1 MDKHCCEPI
10 TRVESGWR
18 IDYNP
23 CRHYNTLYITIDT
36 KELLFNGVAYNRF
49 NIQDI
54 NYQNGTIYINVGNK
68 LLSCKIPNASREC
81 SGLMSPLDKQQLDYV
96 FQLLENGIDS
106 INFSNIPS
114 WGVWLDQNI
123 DRQIQVFVDPVKT
136 LDELENLPEGVE
148 KLISAQLLKNLIE
161 INNLKYNP
169 DEEPVIQTYTVR
181 LFINNNLIDTAT
193 VNSGANYSYTY
204 NELPDGYELVGTG
217 VTINKKNITKQNIT
231 GNTDINL
238 STQLIQYTI
247 TESGYNSSIWTRT
260 GYPTNGKYTVEN
272 TPFTLTYTLNNSSQY
287 ATSGVTIS
295 GRTDLSVNK
304 SGNTYTIQIPQ
315 GTIENITINLV
326 ASEVE
331 IPVINL
337 NPSSEQTITE
347 SLAITATV
355 TNGNSNQVT
364 WSLDNSGTTG
374 ETFRLNQNIGSSVTV
389 YANDTTEPNGIPGTI
404 DGIGTY
410 GSSINGDPRI
420 RASFRGS
427 GRVDVKEYSTNVTA
441 SYPNA
446 ESKSI
451 QVTFRKTK
459 NPLSTGNYTWEVVS
473 GQSLPNGITLQ
484 ESSSSTDG
492 FNDLLVFI
500 NTTDNDI
507 TVPAGTIQVSNEN
520 ASNNPVVYNQDIVVP
535 TKTQQAEKNAY
546 LDDQSLRRTRGND
559 LDYVSWSNASVS
571 PSPTTS
577 GTYITLT
584 KGTVSAFYNLNE
596 ASTTLHFENIQN
608 PRVTYDGYSSYISIS
623 EIQNNQ
629 ATVSVVDGTK
639 IEGQVCRIKVF
650 DGETLVTTLELRV
663 NRDIKNQEV
672 TTSATYSQW
681 VNNENKGII
690 SFVDGVKFRALD
702 VENNNTRVTIKVSYG
717 GETALQT
724 VDYIVSPA
732 PPAQEYYWYVG
743 TDPITT
749 ASTPGSGTVTDDETQ
764 TGWHSISGTPTE
776 IQVGPT
782 ARLSANANWY
792 IAIPSTFGI
801 TKATSGGLT
810 DESVSSSLMTLS
822 DGVEY
827 RVFITT
833 LAKKVEYLMT
843 K

>member
-54 NYQNGTIYINVGNK
+54 NYQNGTIYINVGNR

-81 SGLMSPLDKQQLDYV
+81 SGLMSPLDKQQLDYI

-114 WGVWLDQNI
+114 WGVWLDQNN

-161 INNLKYNP
+161 INNLKYHSN
-169 DEEPVIQTYTVR
+169 EEPVIQTYTVR

-204 NELPDGYELVGTG
+204 NELPDGYELIGTG

-247 TESGYNSSIWTRT
+247 TENGYDSTIWTRT
-260 GYPTNGKYTVEN
+260 GYPTNGKYTVIN
-272 TPFTLTYTLNNSSQY
+272 TPLTLTYTLNNPSQY
-287 ATSGVTIS
+287 STSNVTII

-304 SGNTYTIQIPQ
+304 NGNTYTILLPQ
-315 GTIENITINLV
+315 GTIENVTIELV

-331 IPVINL
+331 IPIINL
-337 NPSSEQTITE
+337 NPSTQQVITD
-347 SLAITATV
+347 SIAITATV

-364 WSLDNSGTTG
+364 WSIDNEGTTG
-374 ETFRLNQNIGSSVTV
+374 ETFRLNQKTGSSVTL
-389 YANDTTEPNGIPGTI
+389 YANDTSAPEGTPGTI
-404 DGIGTY
+404 NNVVDYGTT
-410 GSSINGDPRI
+410 INGDPRI
-420 RASFRGS
+420 RASFKG
-427 GRVDVKEYSTNVTA
+427 GVVAEKEYSTVVTA
-441 SYPNA
+441 SYTNA
-446 ESKSI
+446 ISKS
-451 QVTFRKTK
+451 VEVVFRKTT
-459 NPLSTGNYTWEVVS
+459 NPLSVGTYTWSIVN
-473 GQSLPNGITLQ
+473 GKTLPDGITL
-484 ESSSSTDG
+484 EYSSSTGEIHDY
-492 FNDLLVFI
+492 LVLI
-500 NTTDNDI
+500 NNTDSDI
-507 TVPAGTIQVSNEN
+507 TISAGTIQVSNDH

-535 TKTQQAEKNAY
+535 TKTPQAEKNAY
-546 LDDQSLRRTRGND
+546 LDDQSLRRTRGDD

-584 KGTVSAFYNLNE
+584 KGAVNAFYNLNE

-629 ATVSVVDGTK
+629 ATVSVADGTK

-663 NRDIKNQEV
+663 NRDIKNQDV

-681 VNNENKGII
+681 VGNEKKNDI
-690 SFVDGVKFRALD
+690 SFVDRVKFRALD
-702 VENNNTRVTIKVSYG
+702 VEDNNTTVTIKVSYG
-717 GETALQT
+717 GKTASQT
-724 VDYIVSPA
+724 VTYIVSPSE
-732 PPAQEYYWYVG
+732 PVQTYNWYVG
-743 TDPITT
+743 TTTPSKTSWSLSDLTETSTSPITSFT
-749 ASTPGSGTVTDDETQ
+749 APNSNGMFTIWIVPTSEWGTVSSMKVGGETRNPWQTPVPWVTSVPSGYTAYYSQYSGDTAVTDII
-764 TGWHSISGTPTE
+764 W
-776 IQVGPT
+776 
-782 ARLSANANWY
+782 
-792 IAIPSTFGI
+792 
-801 TKATSGGLT
+801 TK
-810 DESVSSSLMTLS
+810 
-822 DGVEY
+822 
-827 RVFITT
+827 
-833 LAKKVEYLMT
+833 
-843 K
+843 